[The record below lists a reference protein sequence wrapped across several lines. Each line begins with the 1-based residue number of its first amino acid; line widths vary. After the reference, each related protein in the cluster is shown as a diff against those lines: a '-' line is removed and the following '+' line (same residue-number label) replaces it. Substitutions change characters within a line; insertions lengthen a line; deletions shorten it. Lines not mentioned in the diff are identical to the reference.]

1 MKDTWTKLLSLSVVL
16 VLVSCAQE
24 SHFHEDKVF
33 AGGVVASAMK
43 LNKGRA
49 IYQEYCMA
57 CHGVDGEGNG
67 PASKGLYP
75 PPRNFTQGIYK
86 FGMVVSGELPND
98 EDFMKI
104 LEKGLHGT
112 AMLPWD
118 MSHDQMDAVIQ
129 YIKTFAP
136 KTWEGKDKMP
146 GVKLIPTT
154 DPFGLARKSA
164 AIELGKKIYHTE
176 ASCQTCHRA
185 YVSHEELS
193 RLNVEAG
200 SGPITDFDPE
210 LYTVKV
216 QDSEYGYA
224 TLPPEFT
231 WNTVRSAQTVEEIY
245 MRLLAGVGGTTMP
258 SWKDTI
264 TDEQIW
270 AVAYYVRSLMD
281 MKDQFEV
288 RKAFMDK
295 IKEAN
300 R

>member
-1 MKDTWTKLLSLSVVL
+1 MKDTWTKLLSLSVLL

-57 CHGVDGEGNG
+57 CHGVNGEGNG

-75 PPRNFTQGIYK
+75 PPRNFTQGYYK
-86 FGMVVSGELPND
+86 FGHVISGDLPND
-98 EDFMKI
+98 EDFMRI

-118 MSHDQMDAVIQ
+118 MTHDQMDAVIQ

-136 KTWEGKDKMP
+136 KAWEGKDKMP
-146 GVKLIPTT
+146 GVKLVATI

-164 AIELGKKIYHTE
+164 AVELGKKIYHTE

-193 RLNVEAG
+193 RLSVEAG
-200 SGPITDFDPE
+200 TGAITDFDPE
-210 LYTVKV
+210 LYIVKV

-224 TLPPEFT
+224 TLPPDFT
-231 WNTVRSAQTVEEIY
+231 WHNVRSAKTVEEIY
-245 MRLLAGVGGTTMP
+245 MRLLSGVGGTTMP

-281 MKDQFEV
+281 MKDNVEV